1 MLGHNKADS
10 AMKLHSTIKSLL
22 VPFIL
27 TGLIALASADEQTD
41 QAITA
46 AKAWLGLVDAKQYK
60 ESWLEAA
67 PFFKDRVSENDWVKM
82 ISLARGPFGDVKS
95 RELKDAKYATS
106 LPGAPDGAYV
116 VIQFKTSFANKSD
129 AIETIT
135 PMKDDKGAWRVSGY
149 FIK

>member
-1 MLGHNKADS
+1 MLGLNKADS

-27 TGLIALASADEQTD
+27 TGSIALASADEQTD
-41 QAITA
+41 QAVTA

-106 LPGAPDGAYV
+106 FPGSSTRRSVCSYSV
-116 VIQFKTSFANKSD
+116 
-129 AIETIT
+129 
-135 PMKDDKGAWRVSGY
+135 
-149 FIK
+149 